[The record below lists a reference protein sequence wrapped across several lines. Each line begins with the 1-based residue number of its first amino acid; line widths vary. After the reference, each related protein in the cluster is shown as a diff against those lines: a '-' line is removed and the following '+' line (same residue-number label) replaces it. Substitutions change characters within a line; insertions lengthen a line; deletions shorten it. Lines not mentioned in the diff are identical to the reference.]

1 MDALE
6 RNVSTPPVL
15 IEVNY
20 DLIST
25 EELLQ
30 QFQSDLNTG
39 LTTSRI
45 ESAHQQYGFNEIPEK
60 KPQPILKFLKK
71 FWGVTAWILEFIILL
86 SIYLQNWENIIM
98 VNRLVIDE
106 CHFRV
111 FPEEKASKAVEALK
125 MRLQI
130 NAKVLRET
138 SWLEVPAREL
148 VPGDIFRIRTGDM
161 IPADIKII
169 NGDVGVDQSALTGKS
184 LELDR
189 GAEEILFQGS
199 IIRRGKATGIVIR
212 TGVYTFYGKT
222 TMLVQIARPVIS
234 PRKNCGQSGYLVN
247 DYCNCLINCRSY

>member
-1 MDALE
+1 MDALR

-98 VNRLVIDE
+98 VIGLLLMNAILG
-106 CHFRV
+106 F
-111 FPEEKASKAVEALK
+111 FQEEKASKAVEALK

-138 SWLEVPAREL
+138 SWLKCPPE
-148 VPGDIFRIRTGDM
+148 
-161 IPADIKII
+161 
-169 NGDVGVDQSALTGKS
+169 N
-184 LELDR
+184 
-189 GAEEILFQGS
+189 
-199 IIRRGKATGIVIR
+199 
-212 TGVYTFYGKT
+212 
-222 TMLVQIARPVIS
+222 
-234 PRKNCGQSGYLVN
+234 
-247 DYCNCLINCRSY
+247 

>member
-1 MDALE
+1 MDALR

-98 VNRLVIDE
+98 VIGLLLMNAILG
-106 CHFRV
+106 F
-111 FPEEKASKAVEALK
+111 FQEEKASKAVEALK

-148 VPGDIFRIRTGDM
+148 VPGDIIRIRTGDM

-169 NGDVGVDQSALTGKS
+169 NGDVGVDQSALTGES

-199 IIRRGKATGIVIR
+199 YHPFEV
-212 TGVYTFYGKT
+212 
-222 TMLVQIARPVIS
+222 RPRELLSVPECILFMVK
-234 PRKNCGQSGYLVN
+234 PLCWCKLPA
-247 DYCNCLINCRSY
+247 L